1 MNMAGRPAKPID
13 LHLVAGGK
21 HLTKQ
26 EIADRKRQENA
37 LKTNAEFKADSKVKK
52 NPVAMKMF
60 KKLKK
65 LYSAIEYVDGLDEN
79 IINRYCLMCAEV
91 DSMEQLLERMN
102 SDIDKCESSAQMVTM
117 YKSISGLE
125 GTLNRSRDMLL
136 KMEDRLFLNPTARV
150 KNVPKKQEKPQETDF
165 DRKFGN
171 V

>member
-1 MNMAGRPAKPID
+1 MARPSKPIN
-13 LHLVAGGK
+13 LMLLEGK
-21 HLTKQ
+21 THLTKKQ
-26 EIADRKRQENA
+26 IADRLAKEESLRTKRAVNPNKKVEENPCA
-37 LKTNAEFKADSKVKK
+37 FE
-52 NPVAMKMF
+52 MF
-60 KKLKK
+60 KKLQE
-65 LYSAIEYVDGLDEN
+65 LYKNIEYVDGLDEN
-79 IINRYCLMCAEV
+79 IINRYCLLTAEV

-102 SDIDKCESSAQMVTM
+102 SDIDKCESSGQMVTM

-125 GTLNRSRDMLL
+125 GNLNRSRDMLL